1 MTVFTALVASL
12 IEKAFAAASRRA
24 LEEIAFVAVLVA
36 EVGAEDV
43 ARP

>member
-12 IEKAFAAASRRA
+12 IEKKFTAASRRA
-24 LEEIAFVAVLVA
+24 LEEIAFVAVFVG